1 MKIASVAE
9 IKANLSAYVRA
20 SAQSP
25 VIVTR
30 NGRPVAVLISPA
42 DEDELERLVLGYST
56 KLRSILENSK
66 RQIDKGRGL
75 PHDQFWRAVEKISP
89 RKTRSASARATQA
102 RQGAASREARR
113 PKKPAKSK

>member
-1 MKIASVAE
+1 MESEAVRIMKIASVAE

-20 SAQSP
+20 SAESP

-30 NGRPVAVLISPA
+30 NGRPVAVLISPT

-66 RQIDKGRGL
+66 RQIEKGRGIL
-75 PHDQFWRAVEKISP
+75 HDQFRREVEQSTPRTMRRASE
-89 RKTRSASARATQA
+89 
-102 RQGAASREARR
+102 ERR
-113 PKKPAKSK
+113 VGKEC